1 MFSKFELKKSDL
13 NQSRLWHETQM
24 AKCTSISDFFAPL
37 EVFIDSTQVDMYGK
51 VTVEPFMFTGGWFNH
66 EVCTKAQSWRP
77 LGFIANTKVKSSA
90 QNATNKFVSQDYQS
104 VLKVI
109 IHDVA
114 AVHAAAGFKHTL
126 KLTGNFFLVT
136 IKIPI
141 EVIIGDAKGN
151 NMRCAHYNS
160 SKSELIC
167 QECDIPFTETDDPHF
182 PCHWVTQQQIQELYL
197 DNDRK
202 G

>member
-51 VTVEPFMFTGGWFNH
+51 VIVEPFMFTRGWFNH
-66 EVCTKAQSWRP
+66 EVCTNTQSWRP

-90 QNATNKFVSQDYQS
+90 QNATSKFASQDYQS

-109 IHDVA
+109 FHDVT
-114 AVHAAAGFKHTL
+114 AVHAAGGFKHTL
-126 KLTGNFFLVT
+126 KLAGKVFLS
-136 IKIPI
+136 P
-141 EVIIGDAKGN
+141 
-151 NMRCAHYNS
+151 
-160 SKSELIC
+160 
-167 QECDIPFTETDDPHF
+167 
-182 PCHWVTQQQIQELYL
+182 
-197 DNDRK
+197 
-202 G
+202 